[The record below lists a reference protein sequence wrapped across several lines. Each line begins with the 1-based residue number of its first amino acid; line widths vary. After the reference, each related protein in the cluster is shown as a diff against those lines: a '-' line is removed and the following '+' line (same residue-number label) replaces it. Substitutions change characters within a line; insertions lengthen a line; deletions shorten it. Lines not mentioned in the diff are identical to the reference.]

1 MLDINFD
8 TLQSDHLSAIHDA
21 QSLESLEH
29 LKLTLLGKKGLLTQA
44 LKTIGQ
50 QPKETRAELGQRI
63 NAIKASFLD
72 AFEKRTNQLRDQAI
86 HHRVKTE
93 TVDVTQPGNTA
104 QTGHIHPITQ
114 ITRAICDFFGQHG
127 YSVKQGPEIETDF
140 YNFKAL
146 NIPDDHPAR
155 DMHDTFYLDP
165 NHLLRT
171 HTSPV
176 QIHVMETHELPIQII
191 VPGRVYRCDSDS
203 SHSAMFHQI
212 EGLLVS
218 KTASFAELKSILTQF
233 LKHMFGS
240 DKCVRFRPSYFP
252 FTEPSAEVDVAW
264 TDKQPWLE
272 ILGCGMV
279 HPNVLNAV
287 NIDPSVY
294 KGFAFGLGVERIAM
308 LKYNIPSIK
317 LFYENDQRFLNQ
329 F

>member
-1 MLDINFD
+1 MLDINLD
-8 TLQSDHLSAIHDA
+8 TLQSDHLLAINNA
-21 QSLESLEH
+21 QSLESLEK
-29 LKLTLLGKKGLLTQA
+29 LKLTILGKKGVLTDA

-50 QPKETRAELGQRI
+50 QPKAKRSEFGQSI
-63 NAIKASFLD
+63 NAIKATVLD
-72 AFEKRTNQLRDQAI
+72 ALEKKTEHLRNKAMQ
-86 HHRVKTE
+86 HQVKTE
-93 TVDVTQPGNTA
+93 RVDVTQPVNTDPC
-104 QTGHIHPITQ
+104 GHIHPITQ
-114 ITRAICDFFGQHG
+114 TTRSICDFFARHG

-176 QIHVMETHELPIQII
+176 QIHVMETHALPIQII

-203 SHSAMFHQI
+203 SHSAVFHQI

-218 KTASFAELKSILTQF
+218 KTATFSELKSTLTHF
-233 LKHMFGS
+233 LKDMFGS
-240 DKCVRFRPSYFP
+240 DKQVRFRPSYFP
-252 FTEPSAEVDVAW
+252 FTEPSAEVDVEW
-264 TDKQPWLE
+264 TDSQPWLE

-279 HPNVLNAV
+279 HPNVLKAV
-287 NIDPSVY
+287 NIDPTVY

-308 LKYNIPSIK
+308 LNYGIPSIK